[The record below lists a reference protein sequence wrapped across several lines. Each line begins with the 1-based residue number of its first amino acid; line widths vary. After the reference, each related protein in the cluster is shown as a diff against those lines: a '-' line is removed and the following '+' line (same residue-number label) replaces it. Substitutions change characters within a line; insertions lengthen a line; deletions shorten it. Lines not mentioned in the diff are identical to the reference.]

1 MHRSVGD
8 LRTGLVCVLLACGSG
23 GFVACASTTDSLNN
37 EGFDNGGGGGP
48 LSNAASSSTA
58 SGAGGGSTLPPE
70 QELENNFGAPVA
82 TGRYVWVAN
91 PSSGRV
97 AYIDGKTLQIQIV
110 DAGHG
115 PTHLAAIPDADD
127 DVAIVLNTL
136 SNDATV
142 LRAKEGAL
150 SSLNLQVHPGANS
163 WAVSPDGRWATAW
176 TDVKG
181 IENDDPLDGYQAVSV
196 LDLHTENT
204 TQLSVGYR
212 PQSLHYNEASSRLL
226 VVSEEG
232 ITSILLDSGSPSVQA
247 HFPLTDDPVEDPDA
261 RDVAL
266 TPDGNRALVRRV
278 DESVLNIYDTDD
290 GSHVDI
296 PLPGAITDLD
306 LADNGAMAVAVMR
319 AVGKV
324 ALIPCTTI
332 VDDPTSLSIIDV
344 SATTVGSV
352 SLPSDSSLAFLY
364 TNAQPNDMLTVL
376 DTALPTPTPRLIK
389 LQSAVSSVFPTPDA
403 SHALVLHSAPPVS
416 SKYKSAISLVPV
428 EAQLPS
434 KILGLESAPIS
445 VAMAPDNTQALLA
458 LGSLFDTPYQMVVAR
473 FPSLEIDTYAL
484 GSEPIAAGIVAGAN
498 SGFVAQQHPEGRI
511 TFVDFKSGEVRTLT
525 GFELATQV
533 VDGSTP

>member
-1 MHRSVGD
+1 M
-8 LRTGLVCVLLACGSG
+8 A
-23 GFVACASTTDSLNN
+23 DSLNN

-48 LSNAASSSTA
+48 LSNAASTSTT

-115 PTHLAAIPDADD
+115 PTHLAAVPDADD
-127 DVAIVLNTL
+127 DIAIVLNTL
-136 SNDATV
+136 SDDATV
-142 LRAKEGAL
+142 LRAKKGAL
-150 SSLNLQVHPGANS
+150 SSLNLQVHAGANS
-163 WAVSPDGRWATAW
+163 WEVSPDGRWATAW
-176 TDVKG
+176 TNAKG
-181 IENDDPLDGYQAVSV
+181 IENDDPLDGYQAISV
-196 LDLHTENT
+196 LDLHNETT

-232 ITSILLDSGSPSVQA
+232 ITSILLDSGSPGVQA
-247 HFPLTDDPVEDPDA
+247 HFPLTDDPTEDPDA

-266 TPDGNRALVRRV
+266 TPDGKQALVRRV
-278 DESVLNIYDTDD
+278 EESVLNIYDTDD

-296 PLPGAITDLD
+296 ALPGAITDLD

-364 TNAQPNDMLTVL
+364 TNAQANDMLTVL

-403 SHALVLHSAPPVS
+403 SHALVLHSTPPAS
-416 SKYKSAISLVPV
+416 SKYESAISLVPV

-458 LGSLFDTPYQMVVAR
+458 LGSPYDTPYQMVVAR

-511 TFVDFKSGEVRTLT
+511 TFVDFTSGEVRTLT